1 MRTICIANHKG
12 GCGKTTTAIN
22 LGACLAERGA
32 RVVLIDLDPQGHA
45 TVGLNV
51 SPAAL
56 STTIWDAFTR
66 RVSPSDILNPIL
78 PGLDLVPSG
87 LSSGEEEGGPDPK
100 MRKRSLERF
109 LKELERERPETD
121 FVLMDCPP
129 SIGPLTHSILW
140 TAREALLTV
149 EASFFA
155 LHGVGRILSEIR
167 SIDLAK
173 SAPTRV
179 RVLATLYDRRTR
191 FAKEILKD
199 INAFFGDALYD
210 TVIRHSVRL
219 REATSHGVPIT
230 VYGRRTSGYRDY
242 MDLAIEVA
250 EDVEIESVANR
261 KEERSHLSGS
271 AHVVGAAGRR
281 R

>member
-32 RVVLIDLDPQGHA
+32 RVVLVDLDPQGHA

-51 SPAAL
+51 SPSKL
-56 STTIWDAFTR
+56 GTTIWDAFTR
-66 RVSPSDILNPIL
+66 RVSPLDILHPIL

-87 LSSGEEEGGPDPK
+87 LSSGEEEGGPDPE
-100 MRKRSLERF
+100 MRKRGLERF
-109 LKELERERPETD
+109 LKELKLKRPETD

-140 TAREALLTV
+140 SAREALLTV
-149 EASFFA
+149 EVSFFS
-155 LHGVGRILSEIR
+155 LHGVGRILTEIR
-167 SIDLAK
+167 EIDRRK
-173 SAPTRV
+173 PSPTRI
-179 RVLATLYDRRTR
+179 RVLGTLYDRRTR

-199 INAFFGDALYD
+199 INAFFGDSLYD

-250 EDVEIESVANR
+250 EDVEPRSIA
-261 KEERSHLSGS
+261 KKTEERSRAIGS
-271 AHVVGAAGRR
+271 AHVVGTAVRR